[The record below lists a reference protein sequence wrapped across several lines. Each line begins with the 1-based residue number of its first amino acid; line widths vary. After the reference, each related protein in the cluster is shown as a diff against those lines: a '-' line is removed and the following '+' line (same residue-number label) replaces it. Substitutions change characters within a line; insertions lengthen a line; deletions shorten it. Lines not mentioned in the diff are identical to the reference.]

1 MRFRAILIVTDT
13 VNNNKKGPNTNQK
26 TPLTNPD
33 LELEDLTEQVQN
45 LSTGSNRTQFRCVV
59 GHKKVLLNQKPG
71 WREEMGNRFIETRRV
86 CPYSDFIVTGAER
99 VQRRDGPA
107 QL

>member
-1 MRFRAILIVTDT
+1 MKNT
-13 VNNNKKGPNTNQK
+13 KGTPNF
-26 TPLTNPD
+26 
-33 LELEDLTEQVQN
+33 ELEDLTEQVAKLNTYDQ
-45 LSTGSNRTQFRCVV
+45 TRYRCVV
-59 GHKKVLLNQKPG
+59 GNKKVLLNQKPG
-71 WREEMGNRFIETRRV
+71 WREDMGNRFIETRRV